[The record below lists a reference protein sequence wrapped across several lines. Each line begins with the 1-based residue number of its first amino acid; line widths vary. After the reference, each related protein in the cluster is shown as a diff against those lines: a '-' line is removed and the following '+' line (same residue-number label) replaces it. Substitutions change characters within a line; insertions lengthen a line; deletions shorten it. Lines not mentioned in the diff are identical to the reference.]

1 MKSSVLTVSR
11 KLKFYQLV
19 VFDQVVQS
27 GSLLRAAQILN
38 MTQPAVTKVIHEIES
53 YFSAPLLVRSNR
65 GVRLTE
71 LGEVVLRRA
80 RAMLAELRALTDEV
94 QAHHEGGAGHVVVG
108 TLISASASLLP
119 LALRLLKERA
129 PQVLVSVRI
138 GQFDQLF
145 PALIV
150 GEVDLVIGR
159 IPDDWRG
166 REESRTLGVDSL
178 YVESLSIVAGSRH
191 PLHDQAVSS
200 LADLQAYP
208 WILPPPGSSLRRTVN
223 GLFAEAD
230 LPLPANVIESL
241 SVLTNV
247 ALMQD
252 QKTVGLLPMETA
264 RQLSGQGGIRSF
276 TFGTP
281 LRFGGIG
288 CFYPHNRDPGPAA
301 KLFREC
307 TRLACERHVI
317 SD

>member
-11 KLKFYQLV
+11 RLKFYQLV

-27 GSLLRAAQILN
+27 GSLLRAAQVLN
-38 MTQPAVTKVIHEIES
+38 MTQPAVTKVMQEIES

-71 LGEVVLRRA
+71 LGDIVLRRA
-80 RAMLAELRALTDEV
+80 RTMLAELRALTDEV
-94 QAHHEGGAGHVVVG
+94 EAYQEGISGHVVVG
-108 TLISASASLLP
+108 TLISASTSLLP

-166 REESRTLGVDSL
+166 REETRTLGVDQL
-178 YVESLSIVAGSRH
+178 YDECLSIVGGRRH
-191 PLHDQAVSS
+191 PLHDQPELN
-200 LADLQAYP
+200 LADLHSCP
-208 WILPPPGSSLRRTVN
+208 WILPPPDSLLRRTVN
-223 GLFAEAD
+223 ELFADAS

-252 QKTVGLLPMETA
+252 QRTVGLLPMETA
-264 RQLSGQGGIRSF
+264 RQLSDHGGIQIF
-276 TFGTP
+276 KFCTP

-288 CFYPHNRDPGPAA
+288 CFYANNRNLGPAA

-307 TRLACERHVI
+307 TRLACERHVVA
-317 SD
+317 D